1 MSLIYS
7 ALSRLEKKSNL
18 RSTSAKSHLSAEYY
32 SLAMQQRGMPLWVK
46 LMLVLALL
54 GVILGFVLAKSLPNF
69 SAEQTKLHENKTEIA
84 TLAADASTSN
94 SVNSA
99 NSAIA
104 PTSSMIEA
112 TPKAIAINEIISS
125 PQFAEE
131 KKQSSKLREEQRSVQ
146 PLDLPSQPSLPLPVK
161 QNEDLKVAA
170 HNMLTAHEMT
180 QEKNSVP
187 GVENTKEI
195 NKEINKESNKVE
207 QTKPKAKPELVSKIE
222 FTVETKAVNGDKTM
236 PTSSTKKSELKST
249 KKQTNAQ
256 VLAAANASSKTTNT
270 GLSQEEIQGM
280 VKSFKS
286 LIQSGKRA
294 EAYEI
299 LDVMKR
305 NLAPESLTLLNLRA
319 WGELKMGDQNLALT
333 LYQQIV
339 ERSPDD
345 ESAAINLAVLY
356 WKKGMQAEAKKTIE
370 AISEVYPNS
379 SVVQQYSRQ
388 FGVQR

>member
-54 GVILGFVLAKSLPNF
+54 GVVLGFVLAKSLPNF

-112 TPKAIAINEIISS
+112 TPKAIAVNEIISS

-180 QEKNSVP
+180 QEKNSVL

-195 NKEINKESNKVE
+195 NKDSNKVE

-222 FTVETKAVNGDKTM
+222 FTVESKAVNGDKTM

-256 VLAAANASSKTTNT
+256 ALAAANASSKTTNT

-333 LYQQIV
+333 LYQHIV

>member
-1 MSLIYS
+1 VSLIYS

-112 TPKAIAINEIISS
+112 TPKAIAVNEIISS

-180 QEKNSVP
+180 QEKNSVL

-195 NKEINKESNKVE
+195 NKDSNKVE

-222 FTVETKAVNGDKTM
+222 FTVESKAVNGDKTM

-256 VLAAANASSKTTNT
+256 ALAAANASSKTTNT

-379 SVVQQYSRQ
+379 NVVQQYSRQ

>member
-54 GVILGFVLAKSLPNF
+54 GVILGFVLAKNLPNF

-112 TPKAIAINEIISS
+112 TPKAIAVSEIISS

-131 KKQSSKLREEQRSVQ
+131 KKQSSKLREEQRSV
-146 PLDLPSQPSLPLPVK
+146 PSDLSSQSSQPSLPLPVK

-170 HNMLTAHEMT
+170 HNLLTAHEMT
-180 QEKNSVP
+180 QEKNSVL
-187 GVENTKEI
+187 GVENTKE
-195 NKEINKESNKVE
+195 NNKESNKVE
-207 QTKPKAKPELVSKIE
+207 QTKPKARPELVSKIE
-222 FTVETKAVNGDKTM
+222 FTVESKAVNGDKTM

-249 KKQTNAQ
+249 KKQTNSQ

-379 SVVQQYSRQ
+379 NVVQQYSRQ

>member
-1 MSLIYS
+1 VSLIYS

-112 TPKAIAINEIISS
+112 TPKAIAVNEIISS

-180 QEKNSVP
+180 QEKNSVL
-187 GVENTKEI
+187 GVENTKES
-195 NKEINKESNKVE
+195 NKESNKVE

-222 FTVETKAVNGDKTM
+222 FTVESKAVNGDKTM

-256 VLAAANASSKTTNT
+256 ALAAANASSKTTNT

-379 SVVQQYSRQ
+379 NVVQQYSRQ